1 MLSQMSGFPF
11 CYGWIIFL
19 YVCVS
24 LYLSVYLYHFFLFIH
39 PFTNN
44 LGCFHTL
51 AFVNNTA
58 LNMECRFLFKIVISF
73 PLDIYLKLKLLDHM
87 TVLFLIFWGNFVLF
101 SIVTALVCT
110 PTNSVQGFPFPHILA
125 SLISCIFDDSHSN
138 RCEVISHCGLYLHFP
153 DD

>member
-58 LNMECRFLFKIVISF
+58 LNVECRFLFKIVISL

-101 SIVTALVCT
+101 SIVTALVYT

-125 SLISCIFDDSHSN
+125 SLIYCIFDDSHSN
-138 RCEVISHCGLYLHFP
+138 RCGVISHCGLYLHFP

>member
-58 LNMECRFLFKIVISF
+58 LNVECRFLFKIVISL

-101 SIVTALVCT
+101 SIVTALVYT

-138 RCEVISHCGLYLHFP
+138 RSEVARIFFNQNWL
-153 DD
+153 

>member
-58 LNMECRFLFKIVISF
+58 LNVECRFLFKIVISL

-138 RCEVISHCGLYLHFP
+138 RCGVISHCGLYLHFP